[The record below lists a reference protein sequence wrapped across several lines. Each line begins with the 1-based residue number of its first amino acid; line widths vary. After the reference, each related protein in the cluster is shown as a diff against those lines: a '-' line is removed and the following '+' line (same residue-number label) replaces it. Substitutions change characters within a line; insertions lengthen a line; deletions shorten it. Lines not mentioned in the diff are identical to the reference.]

1 MLEKILK
8 RMMINTEL
16 ISYNNDL
23 EFLIIGNERKV
34 IINSFCIFNN
44 PIFSAFIGRTG
55 QKVGD
60 SGLQGVE
67 MTKEKLK
74 TLKEFVNRLLQE
86 VIKEI
91 VEEVTDE
98 TIENIKY
105 VLEFHNVLTELE
117 YYPKNKII
125 IYYEE
130 EF

>member
-1 MLEKILK
+1 MEKILR

-16 ISYNNDL
+16 SYSNNL
-23 EFLIIGNERKV
+23 EFLIIANEAKA
-34 IINSFCIFNN
+34 IINSFCISNN
-44 PIFSAFIGRTG
+44 PIFSAYIGLTG

-67 MTKEKLK
+67 ITKEELK
-74 TLKEFVNRLLQE
+74 TLKEFINRLLQE
-86 VIKEI
+86 TSKEI
-91 VEEVTDE
+91 IKEVTDE
-98 TIENIKY
+98 VIENIKY

-117 YYPKNKII
+117 YYPNNKII